1 MLCLTISTQEC
12 ILLKICESF
21 SPISILLSPTI
32 RPLLNGK
39 RAAAEIDPR
48 PAVWIGN
55 FEEEL
60 HELNFLWGF
69 QWYTWPSLK
78 VDFDSDSIEF
88 EDILSCTGVCV
99 KQSPL
104 GQDLEFQTVTPTGKL
119 DWFRVKLSLLVWI
132 SQIPGFS
139 SDLLTQ
145 PPPPTVPLS
154 DDCSGESPNSG
165 FSLIL
170 QIKVEQCRNQ
180 WTSYEGTLITSQRV
194 GCWVDS
200 SFENWLYLD
209 LLPDFTKRQSCKGRV
224 VDISTQDWIGNEI
237 EFGLWWGVWLWC
249 DRGCARRQNISVF
262 AQLARINVRD
272 DLTFASQL
280 TLRYALISKY

>member
-1 MLCLTISTQEC
+1 MVRSQDGEVFQSTLYKGQPMGQPLKKKREE
-12 ILLKICESF
+12 IIKRFLLQGNYVMFDYFHTRVYPFENCESF
-21 SPISILLSPTI
+21 SPISILPSSPI
-32 RPLLNGK
+32 PPPLLNGK

-60 HELNFLWGF
+60 HKLNFFWGF

-104 GQDLEFQTVTPTGKL
+104 GQDLEFQKVTPTGKL

-154 DDCSGESPNSG
+154 DDCSGESSNFG
-165 FSLIL
+165 FTLTL
-170 QIKVEQCRNQ
+170 QIKVEQCHNQ
-180 WTSYEGTLITSQRV
+180 WTSYVGT
-194 GCWVDS
+194 W
-200 SFENWLYLD
+200 
-209 LLPDFTKRQSCKGRV
+209 
-224 VDISTQDWIGNEI
+224 
-237 EFGLWWGVWLWC
+237 
-249 DRGCARRQNISVF
+249 
-262 AQLARINVRD
+262 
-272 DLTFASQL
+272 
-280 TLRYALISKY
+280 